1 MACVTP
7 GRHPCLPACKC
18 RTESTFPKAAEK
30 TPECT
35 FNQSKGRLNTASQAR
50 EARDQ
55 IYEGR
60 REPGHLFVYKY
71 PR

>member
-35 FNQSKGRLNTASQAR
+35 FNLRADSTQL
-50 EARDQ
+50 
-55 IYEGR
+55 
-60 REPGHLFVYKY
+60 
-71 PR
+71 PRPVR